1 MERSSRWQDW
11 RWQLRHRIRTLADLE
26 RHFQLVPEE
35 REALTAAPGRFPV
48 AITPY
53 YAALMDPED
62 PRDPL
67 RRTLVPLPD
76 EGRVLPGETEDPLQ
90 EERDRVVPGLIH
102 RYPDRVALL
111 AIDRCAT
118 YCRYCTR
125 SRLFGGRMGTR
136 HWQEAIDYIAAHPGI
151 RDVLITGGDP
161 LLLGTG
167 RLASL
172 LERLRAIPHVALLRI
187 GSKIPMVL
195 PMRITKKLVRTLRRF
210 HPLVVSLHVTHP
222 RELTPE
228 VERALARLMD
238 AGIMLGSQTVL
249 LRGINDD
256 PDTLRALMQGL
267 LQNRVRPYYLYQC
280 DPIVGT
286 GHFRTPVAVGRS
298 LIDGLRGHVSGY
310 AVPTLVIDAPGGGGK
325 IPIVPD
331 GIVGR
336 KGDRWLLRNH
346 QGRFFHYPD
355 DTAPESD
362 RSAGAFESR
371 VDIFLAEKQD
381 LTQDGPK

>member
-1 MERSSRWQDW
+1 MEQGSRWREW
-11 RWQLRHRIRTLADLE
+11 RWQLRHRIRTLDGME
-26 RHFQLVPEE
+26 RHFRLTPEE
-35 REALTAAPGRFPV
+35 REALGAASGRFPV

-53 YAALMDPED
+53 YAALMDPDD

-76 EGRVLPGETEDPLQ
+76 ERLARPGEEEDPLG

-125 SRLFGGRMGTR
+125 SRLLGGGLGTR
-136 HWQEAIDYIAAHPGI
+136 HWEGAIDYIAAHPGI

-172 LERLRAIPHVALLRI
+172 LERLRAIPHVELLRI
-187 GSKIPMVL
+187 GTKIPMVL
-195 PMRITKKLVRTLRRF
+195 PMRITKKLARTLRRF
-210 HPLVVSLHVTHP
+210 HPLVVSLHATHP

-249 LRGINDD
+249 LRGVNDD
-256 PDTLRALMQGL
+256 ADTLRALMRGL
-267 LQNRVRPYYLYQC
+267 LRNRVRPYYLYQC
-280 DPIVGT
+280 DPIAGT
-286 GHFRTPVAVGRS
+286 GHFRTPVALARN
-298 LIDGLRGHVSGY
+298 LIDALRGHVSGY

-325 IPIVPD
+325 IPIAPD

-336 KGDRWLLRNH
+336 DGDRLLLRNH
-346 QGRFFHYPD
+346 QGRFFHYD
-355 DTAPESD
+355 DALE
-362 RSAGAFESR
+362 
-371 VDIFLAEKQD
+371 
-381 LTQDGPK
+381 